1 MLAILDVAR
10 LCRAVI
16 VLGTTLL
23 SGTFASVAFA
33 SDQPVSTAT
42 GLLTIVDH
50 GASNYEI
57 LVAAG
62 APEGVREAGTELQ
75 RIIQKATGTRLPV
88 VMTRTPGKA
97 RLVLGSGARDLNL
110 GSRGRTLSL
119 PNDAYRIW
127 VDGADL
133 YLVGQDDDQSPF
145 FTLNNNQS
153 ASAGTYYAVVDFA
166 RRFLAAR
173 WYMPGPLGEEI
184 PETLRVTIPLDLDL
198 TSAPRFPV
206 RSIDVTQRRTPERER
221 QLVSQGD
228 LLRSYFDPR
237 SVEDASRWGRHLRLG
252 HNFQL
257 NLEHS
262 WYQWI
267 PAEQPTK
274 YSSRAYGK
282 TNPEY
287 FAVPGGVNGKYYY
300 GSDNSHGG
308 QLCISNPDVA
318 IAFAGNIVK
327 YAKASGERAFS
338 LSQNDGSWD
347 CAASCCGHRLIP
359 FVEAN
364 GPTADELIDFSNRI
378 ASLVLAEVPGARFG
392 LYAYNTTLQ
401 PPETTTANIRIS
413 ISDVHN
419 GLPYMFARI
428 QERNDMERLIR
439 GWRAKAGSVVLTTYY
454 TFEGHYS
461 LPWSTP
467 DAQKWLIDLLAEYP
481 GSSGVRMNYAQLDAP
496 PIGALGP
503 DPWILSELL
512 WTPEQPLEPL
522 LAEFYRGAFGPVAGP
537 LLRRY
542 FEVIDTAMA
551 KAVRQVPYRGANSV
565 KGYIAAAYSP
575 IRGECRQLMDQ
586 AIGAVNDE
594 PERFR
599 WRVDRLAR
607 GWRLTELTLDAM
619 DADRAGEA
627 SRAAALWTQRRT
639 LLADPASQLAL
650 APASTDFMEDMVSLG
665 DKH

>member
-1 MLAILDVAR
+1 MLIIWCTSRLRRGLIVLAIAIACALVPPS
-10 LCRAVI
+10 
-16 VLGTTLL
+16 TLADATP
-23 SGTFASVAFA
+23 GSVG
-33 SDQPVSTAT
+33 PRM
-42 GLLTIVDH
+42 LTIIA
-50 GASNYEI
+50 GGSSNYEI
-57 LVAAG
+57 LVAVG
-62 APEGVREAGTELQ
+62 APEGVREAGAELQ
-75 RIIQKATGTRLPV
+75 RILRRATGVTLPV
-88 VMTRTPGKA
+88 VMVRTPGKS
-97 RLVLGSGARDLNL
+97 RLVLGTAGRDLNL
-110 GSRGRTLSL
+110 GRKVDKTAL

-133 YLVGQDDDQSPF
+133 YLVGKDDEQSPF

-153 ASAGTYYAVVDFA
+153 ASAGTYYAVIDFS

-184 PETLRVTIPLDLDL
+184 PEMPSVSIPLDLDL

-206 RSIDVTQRRTPERER
+206 RSIDVTQLRTPERER

-228 LLRSYFDPR
+228 LLRTYFDPG
-237 SVEDASRWGRHLRLG
+237 SAQVASRWGRHLRLG

-262 WYQWI
+262 WYQWM

-287 FAVPGGVNGKYYY
+287 FAVPGGLNGRYYE

-318 IAFAGNIVK
+318 VAFARNIVT
-327 YAKASGERAFS
+327 YAKSSGERSFS
-338 LSQNDGSWD
+338 LSQNDGSWR
-347 CAASCCGHRLIP
+347 CSRGCCSRPKNPLVQYG
-359 FVEAN
+359 
-364 GPTADELIDFSNRI
+364 GPPSDELIDFSNGVALR
-378 ASLVLAEVPGARFG
+378 VLTELSDARFG
-392 LYAYNTTLQ
+392 LYAYNSTLQ
-401 PPETTTANIRIS
+401 PPQRTTANARIT
-413 ISDVHN
+413 ISDVQN
-419 GLPYMFARI
+419 GLPYMFARS
-428 QERNDMERLIR
+428 QERNEMERLMR
-439 GWRAKAGSVVLTTYY
+439 GWRSKAGSVVLTTYY

-467 DAQKWLIDLLAEYP
+467 RAHKWMMDLLADYP
-481 GSSGVRMNYAQLDAP
+481 GSSGVRMNYAQLDSP

-512 WTPEQPLEPL
+512 WNPEQPLEPL

-542 FEVIDTAMA
+542 FEVIDAAMTET
-551 KAVRQVPYRGANSV
+551 VRKVPYQGANSI
-565 KGYIAAAYSP
+565 KGYIEAAYSP
-575 IRGECRQLMDQ
+575 IRGKCRQLIDQ
-586 AIGAVNDE
+586 AIGAVNSG

-599 WRVDRLAR
+599 WRVDRVAR
-607 GWRLTELTLDAM
+607 GWRLTEFTLDAM
-619 DADRAGEA
+619 KEEQAGEQ
-627 SRAAALWTQRRT
+627 SRAATLWVQRRA
-639 LLADPASQLAL
+639 LLTDPASQLAL
-650 APASTDFMEDMVSLG
+650 APASTEFMENMVSLG
-665 DKH
+665 DKR